1 MVVVVFRSRL
11 RADANLDELTTL
23 CERMHALVSAMP
35 GFIGIKDFQASD
47 GEAVSIAE
55 FDSLEHVTAWRDHPE
70 HKAAQE
76 RCAGH
81 SGQPVIPGTA
91 AGRDPESRSHR
102 LDSRLRGND
111 EPGEARCFCLCT

>member
-11 RADANLDELTTL
+11 RADANLDESTTL
-23 CERMHALVSAMP
+23 YERMHAPVSAMP

-55 FDSLEHVTAWRDHPE
+55 FDSLEPVTAWRDHPE

-76 RCAGH
+76 R
-81 SGQPVIPGTA
+81 
-91 AGRDPESRSHR
+91 GRKEFFSEYSTQVCTTVRDSHF
-102 LDSRLRGND
+102 
-111 EPGEARCFCLCT
+111 P

>member
-11 RADANLDELTTL
+11 REDANLAELTL
-23 CERMHALVSAMP
+23 LYERMYALVSAMP
-35 GFIGIKDFQASD
+35 GFIRINDFQASD

-76 RCAGH
+76 R
-81 SGQPVIPGTA
+81 
-91 AGRDPESRSHR
+91 GRREFFSEYSIQVCTTVRDSHF
-102 LDSRLRGND
+102 
-111 EPGEARCFCLCT
+111 P

>member
-47 GEAVSIAE
+47 GRQYP
-55 FDSLEHVTAWRDHPE
+55 SLNLT
-70 HKAAQE
+70 
-76 RCAGH
+76 
-81 SGQPVIPGTA
+81 
-91 AGRDPESRSHR
+91 R
-102 LDSRLRGND
+102 LN
-111 EPGEARCFCLCT
+111 T